1 MPTHITD
8 IFEPDLSKPC
18 AIPLFVSTVAAGF
31 PSPADD
37 HLERDLDLNEF
48 FIRHESATFYV
59 RVSGDSMENA
69 GIRHNDVL
77 VVDKSLEARD
87 GSIVVAVIDGEL
99 TVKRLQRRNG
109 EVHLMPENPKYRPIL
124 ISDDQV
130 FVIWGIVTG
139 IARKLDL

>member
-1 MPTHITD
+1 MPTHVIEL
-8 IFEPDLSKPC
+8 FHPDLSRRRSL
-18 AIPLFVSTVAAGF
+18 PLFSSTVAAGF

-37 HLERDLDLNEF
+37 YLERDLDLNEF
-48 FIRHESATFYV
+48 LVRHETATFYV
-59 RVSGDSMENA
+59 RVSGDSMEDA

-109 EVHLMPENPKYRPIL
+109 AVHLMPENPKYQPIL
-124 ISDDQV
+124 ISDDQT
-130 FVIWGIVTG
+130 FLIWGVVTG